1 MLRTYSSRIVRSV
14 GCAALTLFLAA
25 TTCPTFGAST
35 VRTVESLSTAERAS
49 LPNTTLIKLKTGRP
63 VALGVLRSEHKRR
76 LQRFANAAM
85 LGKRASLLL
94 THEGGA
100 ANMGSQFK
108 KKKTTGGAGTLVPM
122 KFSLTSFND
131 PSLGTSPL
139 GPFPGPLPADLLAFC
154 KAAAA
159 TACLYLPSGRT
170 LYQGA
175 VWVWDMDPFITDQ
188 KMCISQGGNP
198 EGGGCAY
205 YYPTAYALKFNPGP
219 PTAHG
224 YPVTHSATCPSH
236 FQDTVDP
243 RGAIVLDVVPIANT
257 DYWLNLTSL
266 KTCVVRVLVKK

>member
-122 KFSLTSFND
+122 KFSQLGDVPFGPVPRPASSG
-131 PSLGTSPL
+131 SLGILQSR
-139 GPFPGPLPADLLAFC
+139 GCHGLPV
-154 KAAAA
+154 
-159 TACLYLPSGRT
+159 P
-170 LYQGA
+170 
-175 VWVWDMDPFITDQ
+175 
-188 KMCISQGGNP
+188 P
-198 EGGGCAY
+198 ER
-205 YYPTAYALKFNPGP
+205 AYALPRCRLGLGYGPFHHRPEDVHIARRQPG
-219 PTAHG
+219 G
-224 YPVTHSATCPSH
+224 
-236 FQDTVDP
+236 
-243 RGAIVLDVVPIANT
+243 RRL
-257 DYWLNLTSL
+257 
-266 KTCVVRVLVKK
+266 RVLLSDRVRPEI